1 MCDAHVEV
9 KPHGESQTFTD
20 HARVVRTP
28 HAHARYKRGAVYSER
43 DVHAVAT
50 MIRIPIVAVVHAYVL
65 AQADVL
71 IAVHKFTNAL
81 IWSLLKHGLTLRA
94 TITKSS

>member
-9 KPHGESQTFTD
+9 KPLRKRQVFMY
-20 HARVVRTP
+20 HACIVRTP
-28 HAHARYKRGAVYSER
+28 HAHARHKCGAMYSEC
-43 DVHAVAT
+43 DVHAVAAV
-50 MIRIPIVAVVHAYVL
+50 IRIPIVTVVHTHVA

-71 IAVHKFTNAL
+71 ILIHKLTSAL